1 MIRAFEIVISA
12 FYPKHIKRFV
22 LISAAD
28 LQSVKNR
35 YEVKE
40 VARLICLAVRP
51 QLWQLSEHITAK
63 I

>member
-51 QLWQLSEHITAK
+51 QL
-63 I
+63 